1 MKTIFEAIR
10 DWFLM
15 AWETVKT
22 PEFWTGPQ
30 ETEKKSNFWS
40 IKEEEETP
48 EELKT
53 ETTEAAVEATP
64 DEATV
69 EAKPATAEQ
78 SWSAAKV

>member
-22 PEFWTGPQ
+22 PEFWIVPQ

-40 IKEEEETP
+40 AKEEEEETP

-53 ETTEAAVEATP
+53 ETTEAPVEAAP
-64 DEATV
+64 EPAP
-69 EAKPATAEQ
+69 AKQ
-78 SWSAAKV
+78 I

>member
-22 PEFWTGPQ
+22 PEFWIVPQ

-40 IKEEEETP
+40 AKEEE
-48 EELKT
+48 
-53 ETTEAAVEATP
+53 
-64 DEATV
+64 
-69 EAKPATAEQ
+69 
-78 SWSAAKV
+78 